1 MSEFAIGQKI
11 VCVCDDWKN
20 AFLKSVRG
28 TGERYPVKDGVYT
41 VIGHDWLLL
50 ADRPG
55 VMIAEVN
62 NDCIWAEQNFR
73 PIDPRTTDISVFQK
87 LLVNP
92 EEKINA

>member
-11 VCVCDDWKN
+11 ICVCDDWEN
-20 AFLKSVRG
+20 ALGLSVKE
-28 TGERYPVKDGVYT
+28 TGERYPVKDSIYT
-41 VIGHDWLLL
+41 VTGHDWLLL

-73 PIDPRTTDISVFQK
+73 PIEPRMTDISILRKF
-87 LLVNP
+87 LVDP
-92 EEKINA
+92 KAKIEA